1 MKTQDQ
7 PKINL
12 LYYRQE
18 ETRQKRRLWRKVVII
33 AVVTILLVAIGA
45 KTWWSQNQQLQAL
58 ENQNRQLNEQVGELN
73 RAMATAGGVGGQ
85 ELKELDSRRAHLA
98 ELERERRIDLDQM
111 KGIYEIS
118 VEKITIDKMDINDK
132 GEITINA
139 YTNSHNSLIE
149 LVEKLQQED
158 YIQGIQFISAQS
170 NSKTGEISF
179 TLVAAG
185 EVAGK

>member
-1 MKTQDQ
+1 
-7 PKINL
+7 
-12 LYYRQE
+12 
-18 ETRQKRRLWRKVVII
+18 
-33 AVVTILLVAIGA
+33 
-45 KTWWSQNQQLQAL
+45 
-58 ENQNRQLNEQVGELN
+58 
-73 RAMATAGGVGGQ
+73 
-85 ELKELDSRRAHLA
+85 
-98 ELERERRIDLDQM
+98 
-111 KGIYEIS
+111 
-118 VEKITIDKMDINDK
+118 MDINDK
-132 GEITINA
+132 GEIPINA